1 MATHQFKFAVSDVDL
16 TPEQVEHIGQA
27 VAQAG
32 ALAVANLVP
41 DHAVSVQ
48 VRPGIW
54 WRGIPAPEILK
65 ELEAFAAKQVG
76 R

>member
-1 MATHQFKFAVSDVDL
+1 VATHQFKFAVSDVDL
-16 TPEQVEHIGQA
+16 SPEQIEHIGQA

-32 ALAVANLVP
+32 ALALADITP
-41 DHAVSVQ
+41 EHAVSVQ

-54 WRGIPAPEILK
+54 WRGIPAPDIYK
-65 ELEAFAAKQVG
+65 QLEQFAAKQIG

>member
-16 TPEQVEHIGQA
+16 TPEQVEKVGQA

-32 ALAVANLVP
+32 ALALADLTP
-41 DHAVSVQ
+41 DRAISVQ
-48 VRPGIW
+48 VKPDFW
-54 WRGIPAPEILK
+54 WRGVPADDLRK
-65 ELEAFAAKQVG
+65 QLAAFATKQVG

>member
-16 TPEQVEHIGQA
+16 NEEQIERIGQA

-32 ALAVANLVP
+32 ALALADLTP
-41 DHAVSVQ
+41 ERAISVQ

-54 WRGIPAPEILK
+54 WRGIPAPEIYK
-65 ELEAFAAKQVG
+65 QLEAFAAKQVG

>member
-16 TPEQVEHIGQA
+16 SDDQVERIGQA

-32 ALAVANLVP
+32 ALALADLVP
-41 DHAVSVQ
+41 ERAISVQ

-54 WRGIPAPEILK
+54 WRGIPAPDIYK
-65 ELEAFAAKQVG
+65 QLEQFAAKQIG